1 MRTLALFFAG
11 TLLFASGADAPKVSR
26 AKIANVEKLINTQM
40 AAMVPDE
47 PYFLIGLARGT
58 YLDGVGVIF
67 SVDIN
72 LATGPTM
79 TPFRPAISKEE
90 LARLREKKEA
100 RLPLLRTKMYSVVGS
115 MTSFLDMV
123 PPNEEFIFVVTML
136 RYPYEEA
143 SALPSQIV
151 MRVPRGKLLEA
162 QRANNYKIDT
172 VIRTQ
177 EY

>member
-1 MRTLALFFAG
+1 MRLLVFFAG
-11 TLLFASGADAPKVSR
+11 SLLFASGADTGKVPR

-40 AAMVPDE
+40 ASMVPDE

-58 YLDGVGVIF
+58 YLDGIGVIF

-72 LATGPTM
+72 LVTGPTI
-79 TPFRPAISKEE
+79 TPFRPAITKEE
-90 LARLREKKEA
+90 IAKLREKKEA
-100 RLPLLRTKMYSVVGS
+100 RLPLLRTKMHTVIGS
-115 MTSFLDMV
+115 MTSFLDGM
-123 PPNEEFIFVVTML
+123 PPGEEFIFVVTML

-143 SALPSQIV
+143 SSLPSQIV
-151 MRVPRGKLLEA
+151 MRVPRGKLVEA
-162 QRANNYKIDT
+162 QRAGNFKIDT